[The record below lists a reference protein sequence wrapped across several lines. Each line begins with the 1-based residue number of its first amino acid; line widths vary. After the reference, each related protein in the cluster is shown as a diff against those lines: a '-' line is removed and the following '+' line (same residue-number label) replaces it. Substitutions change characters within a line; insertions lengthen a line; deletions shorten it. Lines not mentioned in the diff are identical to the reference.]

1 MATKEK
7 KPKKPRLR
15 LRLALLYIGSVIAFV
30 SPLLICFILKWD
42 EYMKTPGDTVKLGI
56 GGVLLV
62 VVVALMILGRLKSL
76 RRIVGLG
83 ISFILAY
90 LLQAVLVD
98 LVLLLGLALLGE
110 LLDLIFFQTAI
121 KTTKEKIHITKTAD
135 ATTAQVEEV
144 LKQYIGSGRV

>member
-30 SPLLICFILKWD
+30 SPLLICFILKRD
-42 EYMKTPGDTVKLGI
+42 EYMRTPGDTAKLAI
-56 GGVLLV
+56 GGALLV
-62 VVVALMILGRLKSL
+62 GVVALMILGRLKSL

-98 LVLLLGLALLGE
+98 LVLLLGLALIGE

-121 KTTKEKIHITKTAD
+121 KSTKEKIHITKTAD

-144 LKQYIGSGRV
+144 LKKYIGSGRV